1 MKTKKIV
8 VLLFAIIT
16 GVGIYAQDNE
26 PVQLPYSE
34 SFLGSI
40 GLFTVNNVYTEVGQI
55 WKSTSLYGMK
65 ASAYSAGNHTS
76 ESWLISPQ
84 IALPNAN
91 NINMAFEQTL
101 NYENDNNIEY
111 TVVKLSTDDGNTW
124 INLPLSDTLIGH
136 NWTFRHADMLLDEY
150 AGQTIRVAFVYNS
163 TSECAPT
170 WEIKNFSIKESPL
183 SGQCGENLYWD
194 LDYNSGLLS
203 ITGTGDM
210 WDSVAYLNWH
220 EYKAHI
226 STVSLPTG
234 LNYIGIQAFMNCS
247 RMVSIQIPKGIT
259 TIGRFAF
266 NDCASLISVNLPNSV
281 SQILYPVFEGCN
293 NIAEP
298 VYNKHIFAF
307 MPRTYSGTYVIPENI
322 VSVAGYAFYNCLL
335 LTKVT
340 LPSSTERIER
350 LAFHD
355 CTALEQV
362 ICYAITPPA
371 CPKDA
376 FTYNDFDEG
385 ERITKSTLY
394 VPQESI
400 EAYRNADTW
409 KEFNPILPIPIE
421 GMEQNRI
428 DASIHKVF
436 HNGQILILRGDRT
449 YTLTGQPVK

>member
-1 MKTKKIV
+1 MKKIAT
-8 VLLFAIIT
+8 LLFAIMA

-26 PVQLPYSE
+26 PVQLPYFE
-34 SFLGSI
+34 SFLGSV
-40 GLFTVNNVYTEVGQI
+40 GQFTVNNVYSEVGQV
-55 WKSTSLYGMK
+55 WKPTSYYGMK
-65 ASAYSAGNHTS
+65 ASAYLSGGNHAS
-76 ESWLISPQ
+76 ESWLISPK
-84 IALPNAN
+84 IILPNTN
-91 NINMAFEQTL
+91 NINMSYEQVL
-101 NYENDNNIEY
+101 NYACDNMEQMQ
-111 TVVKLSTDDGNTW
+111 VKLSTDDGNTW

-150 AGQTIRVAFVYNS
+150 AGQTIRVAFVYKS

-183 SGQCGENLYWD
+183 SGQCGENLYWN
-194 LDYNSGLLS
+194 LDYNSGSLS

-210 WDSVAYLNWH
+210 WDSVASLHWH

-409 KEFNPILPIPIE
+409 KEFNPILPISIE
-421 GMEQNRI
+421 GMEINRI
-428 DASIHKVF
+428 GNSIVKIL
-436 HNGQILILRGDRT
+436 HNGQIFILRGEKV
-449 YTLTGQPVK
+449 YTLQGQEVK